1 MHPCQQCF
9 PQRRSAVMEDLVKG
23 IKFFSQ
29 IRVQPR
35 FLEQSMVVVLFKGYF
50 TLQGL
55 FPGQGSTAFS
65 GAEHGHGTLQGLDVT
80 KVPNEGQTQTL
91 GRQSDTTWTTT
102 EEMKKNPDNATTDD
116 DHINGNL
123 VEVRERRRNIADAE
137 PHDPTANRWTT
148 RLSATTK
155 TSTNTKKAATTYT
168 AILLLR
174 ILRRQSKRRART
186 VGPTT

>member
-1 MHPCQQCF
+1 MPAVL
-9 PQRRSAVMEDLVKG
+9 PSTALRRDRGPGEGHQILLPDQGSTA
-23 IKFFSQ
+23 FSGAEYG
-29 IRVQPR
+29 R
-35 FLEQSMVVVLFKGYF
+35 G

-91 GRQSDTTWTTT
+91 GRQSDPTWTMK

-123 VEVRERRRNIADAE
+123 IEVRERRRNADAE
-137 PHDPTANRWTT
+137 PHDRTANRWTT

-174 ILRRQSKRRART
+174 IPRRQSKRRART